1 MDAGE
6 DRGTDDKEDRV
17 TKEQK
22 IKRQRNRRRKLR
34 QSNKGTDD

>member
-17 TKEQK
+17 TKEQMIKK
-22 IKRQRNRRRKLR
+22 IEEQKGKKRWVMI
-34 QSNKGTDD
+34 